1 MIEMDAPWKVGD
13 RLGSYVSVD
22 SHAPGEEGLLVALAC
37 YPGVARLI
45 AAAPE
50 MLEALELAVETLDD
64 DAPGPGTTEKD
75 LLRQIRTTIAKARG
89 E

>member
-50 MLEALELAVETLDD
+50 MLEALEGLLDCE
-64 DAPGPGTTEKD
+64 AFSACPACEH
-75 LLRQIRTTIAKARG
+75 RAERAIAKARG